1 MSIAT
6 NSLITWADFSTR
18 CLAALKNV
26 CCNIGGFA
34 SNVPTRLRSGQGH
47 VAVYTQNRS
56 RPSGQSGGTITSS
69 TYYANPSNLIS
80 TVTEASVNSEW
91 TTFLAAAGI
100 DARSNSI
107 IQMENMGQAIG
118 LYQQFMSFHLK
129 PIYSRRQIYNT
140 LETNPGVFQGTKYVA
155 GTCTPK
161 YVLSPVLPGSSYPD
175 GFISD
180 AGIRKVVREGI
191 VHDGTN
197 YGLIDRENNP
207 VNHRCYLS

>member
-1 MSIAT
+1 MSIAS
-6 NSLITWADFSTR
+6 NSVITWADFSTR

-34 SNVPTRLRSGQGH
+34 SNVPTRLRSGQSQ
-47 VAVYTQNRS
+47 VAVYTQTRS
-56 RPSGQSGGTITSS
+56 RPSGASGGTIVSS
-69 TYYANPSNLIS
+69 VYYANPSNLIS
-80 TVTEASVNSEW
+80 TVTEATVNSEW

-100 DARSNSI
+100 DARSDTV

-118 LYQQFMSFHLK
+118 LYQQFMSYHLK

-140 LETNPGVFQGTKYVA
+140 LETNPGVFQGTKYIA

-161 YVLSPVLPGSSYPD
+161 YTVNPIQPNNVP

-191 VHDGTN
+191 VHDGVN